1 MEALH
6 GKRLVIFGCGY
17 VGSALASVAVR
28 AGAHVTALTRNPE
41 KATALT
47 STGVSEVV
55 VAELSSTEWHGRIA
69 AGADFVVNCVS
80 SGGGGPEGYRRSYVG
95 GMRSVLA
102 WAATGAKPADTF
114 VYTSST
120 SVYPQGDGAVVTEA
134 TLPLATVAG
143 GGALVEAENLLRAAP
158 ASARRRWFILRLAGI
173 YGPQRHALLD
183 QLRAGIG
190 TLAGAGTNRLNL
202 VHRDDIVAA
211 ILACLAAPGVVAD
224 EVFNVSD
231 GAPVPKAEMVAWLAG
246 RLGRPAP
253 GFDGIQPASPRRG
266 GEPVPDRIV
275 SNARLG
281 EHLGWRPRYPDYRA
295 GYEQI
300 LGRG

>member
-1 MEALH
+1 
-6 GKRLVIFGCGY
+6 
-17 VGSALASVAVR
+17 
-28 AGAHVTALTRNPE
+28 
-41 KATALT
+41 
-47 STGVSEVV
+47 
-55 VAELSSTEWHGRIA
+55 
-69 AGADFVVNCVS
+69 
-80 SGGGGPEGYRRSYVG
+80 
-95 GMRSVLA
+95 
-102 WAATGAKPADTF
+102 
-114 VYTSST
+114 
-120 SVYPQGDGAVVTEA
+120 
-134 TLPLATVAG
+134 
-143 GGALVEAENLLRAAP
+143 
-158 ASARRRWFILRLAGI
+158 
-173 YGPQRHALLD
+173 LLD

-275 SNARLG
+275 SNALLG
-281 EHLGWRPRYPDYRA
+281 ERLGWRPRYPDYRA